1 MKILKWITIYL
12 LAGLL
17 LAPCAQ
23 GAGKAVVV
31 KLATLAP
38 EGSTWMEIFNQ
49 INAEVIQATDGRVR
63 FRIYPGGV
71 LGDER
76 DMLRK
81 MHIGQIHSAAL
92 SAPAMAG
99 LFKEI
104 DIFQIPFLFQTYA
117 EVDYVLGQMSEF
129 FKQGFEKSGYV
140 LLDWSEV
147 GFVRLMSTVPIA
159 TLENLKQAKVW
170 TWEDAPIS
178 NAIFNEANIAA
189 IPLTVPD
196 VLVGLQTGLVD
207 VVYAPPAGAIAL
219 QWFTKVKFVTDVPLI
234 YLAGGIVIDKNVLQ
248 RISSEHRQ
256 LLMQI
261 MKRNMIRMKSAI
273 RKDNQDALRVMEK
286 HGVKTIVPTAE
297 EVEKFKQLSTA
308 ALQYLG
314 GVSFSQATLDRV
326 HVHLARFR
334 EGRP

>member
-1 MKILKWITIYL
+1 MKILKWITMCL
-12 LAGLL
+12 MAGLL
-17 LAPCAQ
+17 LVPCVQ
-23 GAGKAVVV
+23 GAGKAVVI

-104 DIFQIPFLFQTYA
+104 DIFQIPFLFQTHA
-117 EVDYVLGQMSEF
+117 EVDYVLNQMSDF

-140 LLDWSEV
+140 LLDWSDV

-178 NAIFNEANIAA
+178 NAIFNKANIAA

-219 QWFTKVKFVTDVPLI
+219 QWFTKVKYVTDVPLI
-234 YLAGGIVIDKNVLQ
+234 YLAGGIVVNKKVLQ
-248 RISSEHRQ
+248 RISSEYRQ

-261 MKRNMIRMKSAI
+261 MSRNMVRMKSAI
-273 RKDNQDALRVMEK
+273 RKDNQDALKVMEK
-286 HGVKTIVPTAE
+286 HGVKRIVPTAE
-297 EVEKFKQLSTA
+297 DVEKFKQLSTE
-308 ALQYLG
+308 ALQHLG
-314 GVSFSQATLDRV
+314 DVSFSQATLDRV
-326 HVHLARFR
+326 QVHLDRFR

>member
-1 MKILKWITIYL
+1 
-12 LAGLL
+12 
-17 LAPCAQ
+17 
-23 GAGKAVVV
+23 
-31 KLATLAP
+31 
-38 EGSTWMEIFNQ
+38 
-49 INAEVIQATDGRVR
+49 
-63 FRIYPGGV
+63 
-71 LGDER
+71 
-76 DMLRK
+76 MLRK

-117 EVDYVLGQMSEF
+117 EVDYVLDRMSDF

-219 QWFTKVKFVTDVPLI
+219 QWFTKVKYVTDVPLI

-273 RKDNQDALRVMEK
+273 RKDNLDALRVLEK